1 MPETLEKSNR
11 VISIDVFRGLTI
23 LVMIFVNDV
32 ASVSNIPGWLK
43 HFPPDG
49 NGMTFVDLVF
59 PAFLFIVGMSIPLAI
74 RNRIRKRDSTLTILK
89 HILIRTAGLIIIG
102 VLMVN
107 MGRLNSEMTGMSK
120 SLWMLLVFFSVILVW
135 NSYEVKNKITFLL
148 RGAGIGI
155 LLFLVIIYRGG
166 AAEEITWLK
175 TSWWGILGLIGWTY
189 LTSCIVFFIFRNHI
203 AGMAGA
209 LFFFISLYIG
219 ERTGAI
225 DFLSGLNEILWLGG
239 HIGGHSAIAVAGM
252 IVSMVFTNTDYLKTD
267 KEKITWTLVFA
278 LILFLT
284 GFLLY
289 PLYGINKNM
298 ATPTWDLYCSAICA
312 VIFVFLYF
320 IIDIKG
326 YKKWTVV
333 FSPTGSNPLLAY
345 ILPDIFYAILGLL
358 NIAFIGV
365 YLSDGIIGIT
375 RSIVITAFM
384 VILTALL
391 TKNKVRLHL

>member
-1 MPETLEKSNR
+1 MSVSLEKSNR
-11 VISIDVFRGLTI
+11 VVSIDVFRGLTI

-43 HFPPDG
+43 HFPPEG

-59 PAFLFIVGMSIPLAI
+59 PAFLFIVGMSIPLAV
-74 RNRIRKRDSTLTILK
+74 RKRIGKGDSTLTILK
-89 HILIRTAGLIIIG
+89 HILIRTLGLIIIG

-107 MGRLNSEMTGMSK
+107 MGRLNSEITGMSK
-120 SLWMLLVFFSVILVW
+120 SLWMLLVFLSVILVW
-135 NSYEVKNKITFLL
+135 NSYETKNRYAYIL
-148 RGAGIGI
+148 RGTGIFVI
-155 LLFLVIIYRGG
+155 IFLAVIYRGG
-166 AAEEITWLK
+166 PAENITWLQ

-189 LTSCIVFFIFRNHI
+189 ITSCIVYFLFRNHI
-203 AGMAGA
+203 AGMAGV

-225 DFLSGLNEILWLGG
+225 DFLSGVNEVLWLGG
-239 HIGGHSAIAVAGM
+239 HIGGHTAIATAGM
-252 IVSMVFTNTDYLKTD
+252 IVSMVFTSSDYLKTD

-284 GFLLY
+284 GFMLY

-298 ATPTWDLYCSAICA
+298 ATPAWDLYCSAICA
-312 VIFVFLYF
+312 VLFVLLYF
-320 IIDIKG
+320 VIDMKG
-326 YKKWTVV
+326 YKRWTFV

-358 NIAFIGV
+358 HITFIGV
-365 YLSDGIIGIT
+365 YLSDGILGIL
-375 RSIVITAFM
+375 RSIIITALM
-384 VILTALL
+384 VILTSFL
-391 TKNKVRLHL
+391 TKKKVRLHL